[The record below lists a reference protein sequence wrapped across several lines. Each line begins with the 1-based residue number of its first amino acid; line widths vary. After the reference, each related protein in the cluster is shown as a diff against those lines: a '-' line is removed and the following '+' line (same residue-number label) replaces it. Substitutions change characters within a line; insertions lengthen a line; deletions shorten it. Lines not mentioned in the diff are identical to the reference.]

1 VLAFDR
7 IVGRMAS
14 TSGRLAQHERTPS
27 LVEAMFRLT
36 LQRRASTAAR
46 SRLRALARAAGL
58 LFAMG
63 SLQCSGPKGSITPR
77 ASLLEAEHPLPS
89 ATSSAEWL
97 YHPRK
102 PAHLARA
109 YRDTPQ
115 RTLFVGAEGERWLT
129 DGGERARPASS
140 LAPEPLVGALAR
152 GSSWLFVGQ
161 SGTTY
166 EAASELGPLLGASA
180 PLEPLARVDSGDS
193 SLVGVS
199 RNAQLRSS
207 TDGGLSWQA
216 VGPPNARFM
225 DVLLVPPH
233 ALALEI
239 PERLWWSA
247 DAGRH
252 WQALDEAPFG
262 AERLLRDAD
271 AGPVALSVLG
281 ARQLTFDPTRAD
293 KPPQLSLLG
302 RVSRPEE
309 PELPAPPIE
318 GVSAKA
324 IALGRAFVHGDQYFE
339 VELGV
344 RATSLAGRFA
354 GPLERRSLPAFAA
367 CHEIRVGGFAT
378 TLYAACTRE
387 RAGTTRRFEF
397 WKSEDGGRS
406 FEREA
411 YAARGDPDRL
421 ELAVGAGGVLLVTGL
436 CSAREDLPGC
446 RPQGIQQR
454 RSSSGDAGTG
464 FELYPVPTP
473 ALEENALAL
482 AFSVDG
488 RIAYA
493 VGQRTKGDALFAFV
507 STDLSRGF
515 TARPIARLEDGGL
528 SGSVQVLAF
537 TPAEDGH
544 LSLVVG
550 QPSGVNRLVILDAG
564 AHTIG
569 WNAAP
574 TPTAAL
580 GAYGTRALGISAD
593 AAWESLD
600 GGAHWDSIRPPP
612 GSPCSNAA
620 GRCNVP
626 IQCQYVGCAVGE
638 SLSRAGWQEPGS
650 DPGALLPPVAAKPGA
665 ARRAVGAA
673 FSCELSNTEWTDLDG
688 VDRLP
693 DVSQAALGKTAW
705 FALAAH
711 DATAAA
717 GLWVADAPRANT
729 DRLPSVRYAELFSAS
744 ERSADTAYFATLQVE
759 GAAALRYKVPGT
771 PGAAPTRLSNVEVA
785 WENLLEGRR
794 GRGVI
799 TDAGDTLPGDFS
811 KGEGMARHAQPDLL
825 SIASGGIYVRVHR
838 QPQQQ
843 QIAHYLNGVS
853 VETIPSLSFMPAPPK
868 GSINEMARLG
878 KDNIA
883 LWFVNQGATV
893 VRACWRAERWQFDAM
908 SMGFTDPESF
918 AVRQGRDITYVAGQ
932 AGLHMTTQTPNGSD
946 GALFPLQADGPVLGL
961 PVPVPT
967 QASLGDGV
975 PGCTARQRADTP
987 RVIAPHQPGARHP
1000 VFVHDAIEPLR
1011 VLLSDAA
1018 VLHGTPD
1025 AACVEAFDADPVRTQ
1040 GAPQTTRE
1048 RALLSPGGLS
1058 WLFRV
1063 APENPRRDARI
1074 EYRTMKC
1081 RLDPGAEVPAEVYE
1095 LPGTHRDD

>member
-1 VLAFDR
+1 LA
-7 IVGRMAS
+7 IAV
-14 TSGRLAQHERTPS
+14 
-27 LVEAMFRLT
+27 
-36 LQRRASTAAR
+36 
-46 SRLRALARAAGL
+46 
-58 LFAMG
+58 G
-63 SLQCSGPKGSITPR
+63 SLQCSGPKGPIAPR
-77 ASLLEAEHPLPS
+77 PSLLEAEHPL
-89 ATSSAEWL
+89 ATETSSAAWL

-102 PAHLARA
+102 AAHLARA
-109 YRDTPQ
+109 YPVDAG
-115 RTLFVGAEGERWLT
+115 RTLFVGAAGERWLT
-129 DGGERARPASS
+129 DGSDRARPASS

-180 PLEPLARVDSGDS
+180 PLEPMARVDSGGS
-193 SLVGVS
+193 SVLGVS
-199 RNAQLRSS
+199 RNAQLLSS
-207 TDGGLSWQA
+207 ADGGLSWQA
-216 VGPPNARFM
+216 VGPPNTRFS
-225 DVLLVPPH
+225 DVLVVPPH

-252 WQALDEAPFG
+252 WLALDGAPFG

-281 ARQLTFDPTRAD
+281 ARQLVFDPARAD
-293 KPPQLSLLG
+293 APPQLAPLG
-302 RVSRPEE
+302 RVNRPEE
-309 PELPAPPIE
+309 PVLPAPPIE

-324 IALGRAFVHGDQYFE
+324 ISLGRAFVQGDQYFE

-344 RATSLAGRFA
+344 RATSLSGPLG
-354 GPLERRSLPAFAA
+354 GPLERRSLPIFAA
-367 CHEIRVGGFAT
+367 CHEIRVGGFGT
-378 TLYAACTRE
+378 TIYAACTRE

-397 WKSEDGGRS
+397 YESADGGRN

-411 YAARGDPDRL
+411 YTARGDPDRL
-421 ELAVGAGGVLLVTGL
+421 ELAVGVGGVLLVTGL
-436 CSAREDLPGC
+436 CSGQEDLPGC

-454 RSSSGDAGTG
+454 RSVAGDAGTT
-464 FELYPVPTP
+464 FALYPVPTP
-473 ALEENALAL
+473 ALEDNALAL
-482 AFSVDG
+482 CFSVDG

-507 STDLSRGF
+507 STDLARGF
-515 TARPIARLEDGGL
+515 TARPIALLEEGGL

-550 QPSGVNRLVILDAG
+550 QPTGVSRLVILDAG

-569 WNAAP
+569 WNVAP

-580 GAYGTRALGISAD
+580 GAYGTRALAISGD
-593 AAWESLD
+593 EAWESLD
-600 GGAHWDSIRPPP
+600 GGAHWDHIRPPP

-626 IQCQYVGCAVGE
+626 IQCQYAGCAVGE
-638 SLSRAGWQEPGS
+638 SLSRKGWQEPSS
-650 DPGALLPPVAAKPGA
+650 DPGALLPPVAPRPSA
-665 ARRAVGAA
+665 ARRAVGAP
-673 FSCELSNTEWTDLDG
+673 FSCELSSTEWSDLDG

-717 GLWVADAPRANT
+717 GLWVAEAPRTNT
-729 DRLPSVRYAELFSAS
+729 DLLPSIRYLELFSAS
-744 ERSADTAYFATLQVE
+744 ERSADTAYYATLQVE

-771 PGAAPTRLSNVEVA
+771 PGAAPTRLANVEVA

-799 TDAGDTLPGDFS
+799 TDAGEALPGDFT

-843 QIAHYLNGVS
+843 QTSHYMNGVS
-853 VETIPSLSFMPAPPK
+853 VEAIPALSFVPAPPK
-868 GSINEMARLG
+868 GSSSEMARLG

-883 LWFVNQGATV
+883 LLFVNQGATV
-893 VRACWRAERWQFDAM
+893 VRARWRAEHWQFDAM

-932 AGLHMTTQTPNGSD
+932 AGLHVTTQTPKGSE
-946 GALFPLQADGPVLGL
+946 GQLFPLQADGAVLGL

-967 QASLGDGV
+967 QADLGDSMR
-975 PGCTARQRADTP
+975 GCTPRQRADTP
-987 RVIAPHQPGARHP
+987 RVLAPHQPGARHP
-1000 VFVHDAIEPLR
+1000 VFVHDAVEPLR

-1040 GAPQTTRE
+1040 AVTQNTRE
-1048 RALLSPGGLS
+1048 RALLGPSGIS

>member
-1 VLAFDR
+1 MQSTT
-7 IVGRMAS
+7 GRF
-14 TSGRLAQHERTPS
+14 AQQLRTHS
-27 LVEAMFRLT
+27 LVEAMFRL
-36 LQRRASTAAR
+36 LQRTL
-46 SRLRALARAAGL
+46 LRRTARAACSRGRAAVGACSL
-58 LFAMG
+58 LIAAAG
-63 SLQCSGPKGSITPR
+63 ALQCSGPTGSISPR
-77 ASLLEAEHPLPS
+77 ASLLEADHPLPR

-109 YRDTPQ
+109 YRDVAG
-115 RTLFVGAEGERWLT
+115 RTLFVGAEGERWLA
-129 DGGERARPASS
+129 DGGERVRPASS
-140 LAPEPLVGALAR
+140 LAPEPLVGALAQ

-166 EAASELGPLLGASA
+166 EAASELGPLLGARA
-180 PLEPLARVDSGDS
+180 PLEPLARVDSGGS

-199 RNAQLRSS
+199 RNAQLLSS
-207 TDGGLSWQA
+207 ADGGLSWQA

-225 DVLLVPPH
+225 DVLLTPPH

-252 WQALDEAPFG
+252 WLALDEAPFG

-281 ARQLTFDPTRAD
+281 ARQLAFDPARAD
-293 KPPQLSLLG
+293 APPQLSLLG
-302 RVSRPEE
+302 RVGRPEE
-309 PELPAPPIE
+309 PELPAPPSE

-324 IALGRAFVHGDQYFE
+324 IALGRAFVQGDQYFE

-354 GPLERRSLPAFAA
+354 GPLERRSLPLFAA
-367 CHEIRVGGFAT
+367 CHAIRVGGFGT

-387 RAGTTRRFEF
+387 LAGTTRRFDF
-397 WKSEDGGRS
+397 YKSDDAGLN

-411 YAARGDPDRL
+411 YTARGDPDRL
-421 ELAVGAGGVLLVTGL
+421 ELAVGVGGVLLVTGL
-436 CSAREDLPGC
+436 CSGQEDLPGC
-446 RPQGIQQR
+446 RPQGIQR
-454 RSSSGDAGTG
+454 RRPSAGDAGTN

-515 TARPIARLEDGGL
+515 SARPIARLEEGGL

-544 LSLVVG
+544 VSLVIG
-550 QPSGVNRLVILDAG
+550 QPSGVNRLVILDAD
-564 AHTIG
+564 AHTSG

-580 GAYGTRALGISAD
+580 GAYGTRALAISAD

-600 GGAHWDSIRPPP
+600 GGAHWDRIRPPP
-612 GSPCSNAA
+612 GSPCSNAT
-620 GRCNVP
+620 GRCNVA
-626 IQCQYVGCAVGE
+626 IQCQYAGCAVAE
-638 SLSRAGWQEPGS
+638 SLSRAGWQEPSS

-665 ARRAVGAA
+665 ARRALGSA

-717 GLWVADAPRANT
+717 GLWVAEAPRANA
-729 DRLPSVRYAELFSAS
+729 DRLPSLRYSELFSAS
-744 ERSADTAYFATLQVE
+744 ERSADTAYYATLQVE
-759 GAAALRYKVPGT
+759 GAAALRYKIPGT
-771 PGAAPTRLSNVEVA
+771 LGAAATRLSNVEVA

-794 GRGVI
+794 GHGTI
-799 TDAGDTLPGDFS
+799 ADAGDALPGDFS

-843 QIAHYLNGVS
+843 QTGHFLNGAS
-853 VETIPSLSFMPAPPK
+853 VETIPSLSFVPAPPK

-878 KDNIA
+878 KDNVA
-883 LWFVNQGATV
+883 LLFVNQGATV
-893 VRACWRAERWQFDAM
+893 VRARWHAERWQFDAM
-908 SMGFTDPESF
+908 SIGFTDPESF

-946 GALFPLQADGPVLGL
+946 GALFPLRADGPVLSL
-961 PVPVPT
+961 PVRVPT

-975 PGCTARQRADTP
+975 AACTPRQRADTP
-987 RVIAPHQPGARHP
+987 RVIAPYQPGARHP
-1000 VFVHDAIEPLR
+1000 VLVHDAVEPLR

-1025 AACVEAFDADPVRTQ
+1025 AACVDAFDADPVRTL
-1040 GAPQTTRE
+1040 GLTQTPRE
-1048 RALLSPGGLS
+1048 RALLSPLGLS

-1063 APENPRRDARI
+1063 APENPRRDTRI
-1074 EYRTMKC
+1074 EYRSMKC